1 MPTSDSNP
9 STDCPSSAVIHRP
22 FGGVR
27 GYRRI
32 SDRATRL
39 VVHAFPMSDL
49 PTVGAAGLLST
60 CGAYVLTDGETAY
73 LGESRRPSRRLSEH
87 AADPGKAFAREC
99 FVVCGCDKL
108 LAVDLQFRLT
118 RLALEAGMVK
128 VWKGTNPPEPDVTDA
143 ERATHDR
150 IAADALRLLHDVG
163 CQIFHPAREAGT
175 AAQAGMP
182 PPAEV
187 PTDEPTD
194 PLDCEPMAIGVSTVP
209 LGSQEFELRYGG
221 LFARG
226 YWAAGR
232 FVVSAGS
239 EVRLAINDSAPALT
253 RSRRDELFAAGVLA
267 PVPGVG
273 DRRRLI
279 VAISFPSTSIAA
291 KVLAGAHSAGK
302 WVPRDPT
309 QAVWLA

>member
-87 AADPGKAFAREC
+87 AADPGKAFA
-99 FVVCGCDKL
+99 
-108 LAVDLQFRLT
+108 
-118 RLALEAGMVK
+118 LEAGVVK

-175 AAQAGMP
+175 AAQAGTP

-187 PTDEPTD
+187 PTDESTD

-209 LGSQEFELRYGG
+209 

-273 DRRRLI
+273 DRRRLM